1 MRAKAIFGKIDSVK
15 TQIIQLEVHDDTI
28 SVKDKMDWSQ
38 TPRILLVWP
47 DRGKVFRNRLDL
59 VLLERY
65 CSSNGSQ
72 LALLT
77 SDPRVIYQAEEA
89 GIPLFQSRRVAQLQP
104 WGKSFREFKRK
115 ELTQK
120 AGASRDFRNF
130 EKPDLKKKI
139 ELPPWGRILIFTI
152 GVLAVLLIAGL
163 LLPSAVITL
172 PEEGTIKKLVVP
184 LKADPDIDNVNLSG
198 IIPARKMT
206 LTVEGEKNR
215 SSSGSVPIPDDYST
229 GEVIFTNLSET
240 SISIPENSILSTSA
254 ENPILFV
261 TSNSGRTPQGIGEQ
275 IIVTIRA
282 LKAGSTGNVET
293 GQINRINQAFGA
305 DLTVTNPAPTT
316 GGKDINVTAPNQ
328 TDRTIL
334 NSSLM
339 TDLEQTA
346 LEDFQGLIS
355 EGDLIFGSSLNLI
368 EIEDESSVP
377 DPGFAGDTLTI
388 SKRIEFGIWYATGE
402 DLNTLANEIVMAQYL
417 EGDFEFIPGT
427 LSLNYEQFPDL
438 MAGWNLNLKWKEKKS
453 IDTADIIQLALG
465 KNVLD
470 AEALIREYY
479 NLNSTPEINIKPGWW
494 FRLPVLPFRI
504 NINENGK

>member
-1 MRAKAIFGKIDSVK
+1 
-15 TQIIQLEVHDDTI
+15 
-28 SVKDKMDWSQ
+28 
-38 TPRILLVWP
+38 
-47 DRGKVFRNRLDL
+47 
-59 VLLERY
+59 
-65 CSSNGSQ
+65 
-72 LALLT
+72 
-77 SDPRVIYQAEEA
+77 
-89 GIPLFQSRRVAQLQP
+89 
-104 WGKSFREFKRK
+104 
-115 ELTQK
+115 
-120 AGASRDFRNF
+120 
-130 EKPDLKKKI
+130 
-139 ELPPWGRILIFTI
+139 
-152 GVLAVLLIAGL
+152 
-163 LLPSAVITL
+163 
-172 PEEGTIKKLVVP
+172 
-184 LKADPDIDNVNLSG
+184 
-198 IIPARKMT
+198 MT

-275 IIVTIRA
+275 IIVTIKA
-282 LKAGSTGNVET
+282 LEAGSTGNVET

-355 EGDLIFGSSLNLI
+355 EGDVLFGSSLNLI

-388 SKRIEFGIWYATGE
+388 SKRIEFGIWYATRE

-417 EGDFEFIPGT
+417 EGDFEFIPGS
-427 LSLNYEQFPDL
+427 LSLDYEQFPDL